1 MAVDWDEIFLSVE
14 RPSQY
19 VDSEWGV
26 TRKEKYRGKIV
37 LIYPDLYE
45 IGFSNLGIHIL
56 YRIINSLP
64 DWCCER
70 AYLPRRDLINL
81 MKKRKVLLFSLEK
94 RTPLKSF
101 DILGFSLQAE
111 LTFPDVLSILA
122 LSGIPIFSSEREDEP
137 LIIAGGPAA
146 FNPEPLA
153 PFIDAFVI
161 GDGEEVIQEMLQ
173 VYLKVGGRERRRR
186 VLEEWQKIEGVY
198 VPQFLKLK
206 RGREGKIID
215 FEGFKIPIKRR
226 VVSDLNHFPIYTPLV
241 PFSEV
246 THDRL
251 SVEVMRGC
259 GRGCRFCQAGMVY
272 RPLREREPKSI
283 ISGAINALRET
294 GYEEIALTS
303 LSTSDYSRIRGVL
316 ESLLQYTTP
325 RGISISLPSLR
336 LDSFSLK
343 LAELV
348 GRIKKTGLTFAP
360 EAGSESLR
368 RRINKNICEEEIFS
382 TLSKAFESGWRK
394 IKLYFMVGLP
404 GETEDDLREISEM
417 VKKAVNLGREVAPKM
432 ERGRVRINVT
442 LSSFVP
448 KPFTPFQWA
457 EQISG
462 EEGRRRMALVKKGG
476 RGKGIHFRLHDSFQ
490 SVVEGV
496 ISRGGREVS
505 SFIYRAWEK
514 GATLQAWKDYFSF
527 DLWCEAAEEVGI
539 EIGNYLK
546 EREDEATFP
555 WDFIDI
561 GVQKSFLLK
570 EWKKAQKGEETF
582 DCKSFCES
590 CGVCGGEIGLKVY
603 HASIKS

>member
-1 MAVDWDEIFLSVE
+1 VAVDWEEFFLSVE
-14 RPSQY
+14 KPSQY
-19 VDSEWGV
+19 VNSEWGV
-26 TRKEKYRGKIV
+26 EKKAKCKGRIA

-56 YRIINSLP
+56 YRLINDSP
-64 DWCCER
+64 DWSCER
-70 AYLPRRDLINL
+70 SYLPREDFIDLMREKGL
-81 MKKRKVLLFSLEK
+81 TFFSLET
-94 RTPLKSF
+94 RTPLKDF

-111 LTFPDVLSILA
+111 LTFPDILSILH
-122 LSGIPIFSSEREDEP
+122 LSQIPLFSEERRDEP
-137 LIIAGGPAA
+137 IIIAGGPAA

-161 GDGEEVIQEMLQ
+161 GDGEEAIQEMLQ
-173 VYLKVGGRERRRR
+173 AYLDVGGRKKRKK
-186 VLEEWQKIEGVY
+186 VLERWQQIEGVY
-198 VPQFLKLK
+198 VPQFLKIERDK
-206 RGREGKIID
+206 EGKILD
-215 FEGFKIPIKRR
+215 FRGIKTPIKRR
-226 VVSDLNHFPIYTPLV
+226 VVSDLNRFPVFAHLV

-251 SVEVMRGC
+251 SVEIMRGC

-272 RPLREREPKSI
+272 RPLRERDPQSVA
-283 ISGAINALRET
+283 SQAIEALKRT

-303 LSTSDYSRIRGVL
+303 LSTSDYSGIKELL
-316 ESLLQYTTP
+316 EALLPYTTP

-343 LAELV
+343 IAELV
-348 GRIKKTGLTFAP
+348 GTTKKTGLTFAP
-360 EAGSESLR
+360 EAGSEDLR
-368 RRINKNICEEEIFS
+368 KIINKTISDEEIFS
-382 TLSKAFESGWRK
+382 TLRRAFEAGWRK

-404 GETEDDLREISEM
+404 NEEEKDLVGISEI
-417 VKKAVNLGREVAPKM
+417 VKEAVALGRKIAPPREKN
-432 ERGRVRINVT
+432 RVKINVT

-457 EQISG
+457 KQVSG
-462 EEGRRRMALVKKGG
+462 EEGKERMAFVKK
-476 RGKGIHFRLHDSFQ
+476 RGKTRGAQFRLHDPFQ

-505 SFIYRAWEK
+505 KLIYAAWKK
-514 GATLQAWKDYFSF
+514 GATLQAWKDHFSYG
-527 DLWCEAAEEVGI
+527 LWREAAK
-539 EIGNYLK
+539 EIGLEIESYLE
-546 EREDEATFP
+546 ERYEDAVFP

-561 GVQKSFLLK
+561 GVEKSFLLK
-570 EWKKAQKGEETF
+570 EWKKAQRKEETP

-590 CGVCGGEIGLKVY
+590 CGVCGGEIGLKIY